1 MPYLLVLERASGT
14 HKHSV
19 QQALGLLTS
28 TCSVVCLFPQVH
40 SNKLRLA
47 ALEVPGFIFLWC
59 LGAQR
64 KGMVISMEEEMDFE
78 NRILTPE
85 YEREDSDIEGSLRPK
100 TLQEYIGQEK
110 AKENMSIYIEA
121 ARMRGEPL
129 DHVLLYGPPGLG
141 KTTLSGII
149 ANEMNVNLR
158 ITSGPAIEKP

>member
-64 KGMVISMEEEMDFE
+64 KGMVISIER
-78 NRILTPE
+78 RILIYDLLSRLSKKQREIIVLE
-85 YEREDSDIEGSLRPK
+85 YFYGYKDREIGNKLNVSRQAVNKQKNSALKKLR
-100 TLQEYIGQEK
+100 LFM
-110 AKENMSIYIEA
+110 AS
-121 ARMRGEPL
+121 
-129 DHVLLYGPPGLG
+129 
-141 KTTLSGII
+141 
-149 ANEMNVNLR
+149 
-158 ITSGPAIEKP
+158 

>member
-47 ALEVPGFIFLWC
+47 VLEVPGFIFLWC

-64 KGMVISMEEEMDFE
+64 KGMVISMSVKV
-78 NRILTPE
+78 I
-85 YEREDSDIEGSLRPK
+85 
-100 TLQEYIGQEK
+100 IG
-110 AKENMSIYIEA
+110 I
-121 ARMRGEPL
+121 
-129 DHVLLYGPPGLG
+129 GLVVF
-141 KTTLSGII
+141 II
-149 ANEMNVNLR
+149 AGLIVLR
-158 ITSGPAIEKP
+158 LKNRK

>member
-64 KGMVISMEEEMDFE
+64 KGMVIAMKKEMTFE
-78 NRILTPE
+78 AAGTELDAILAELSDSETPLD
-85 YEREDSDIEGSLRPK
+85 RSLVLYARAAELIAFCNE
-100 TLQEYIGQEK
+100 TLQKAQITIDEIDAKNAGKQE
-110 AKENMSIYIEA
+110 
-121 ARMRGEPL
+121 
-129 DHVLLYGPPGLG
+129 
-141 KTTLSGII
+141 
-149 ANEMNVNLR
+149 
-158 ITSGPAIEKP
+158 